1 MYNEKKPW
9 YNRSM
14 LIYTNQS
21 SKKRKR
27 KPTAKQRELQA
38 SWEALL
44 KKYEPKKAVPKS
56 VQPIK
61 STKPYVRE
69 TPHYPSLNSGHHD
82 TAKKTIPQYTGTAMI
97 GIGTLHKS
105 NAVPIFSNEDAKE
118 QARMRRG

>member
-1 MYNEKKPW
+1 MYKREKAW

-27 KPTAKQRELQA
+27 KPTAKQRELAA

-44 KKYEPKKAVPKS
+44 KKYEPKKVLPKTAVVKTP
-56 VQPIK
+56 
-61 STKPYVRE
+61 KPYVRE
-69 TPHYPSLNSGHHD
+69 TPHYPSLNSGYHD
-82 TAKKTIPQYTGTAMI
+82 TSKRAQPQYTGTAMI

-105 NAVPIFSNEDAKE
+105 NAVPVFSNDDAKE
-118 QARMRRG
+118 ISRMRRG